1 MKQWYSKELAE
12 KYIAAIRTDL
22 DSFSEAEASILENH
36 GYWLA
41 DAAIKTHVSTLYPT
55 NAPVAKSPNP
65 NWDGPEERLNG
76 HSNTAPREPF
86 LEEVAGN
93 RATYSLCQIG
103 SGKKNKLS
111 LGCVCLTSLS
121 PTSLLR

>member
-1 MKQWYSKELAE
+1 MTGSLSGTYWGVGGSASDYGVEQGYSKELAK

-65 NWDGPEERLNG
+65 NWDGPKHKIAKALQ
-76 HSNTAPREPF
+76 HSSQRTVFGR
-86 LEEVAGN
+86 
-93 RATYSLCQIG
+93 
-103 SGKKNKLS
+103 SGA
-111 LGCVCLTSLS
+111 
-121 PTSLLR
+121 